1 MKSRKSLKRNL
12 ANMGPLTGLLAL
24 VSVAVAGFVI
34 YSHRQSGGK
43 SYGFYARRSY
53 AAGYDGYSYDED
65 PY

>member
-1 MKSRKSLKRNL
+1 
-12 ANMGPLTGLLAL
+12 MGGFTTLLAI
-24 VSVAVAGFVI
+24 AGVGISAFVI

-53 AAGYDGYSYDED
+53 AAGYDGCSYDED